1 MKKIRN
7 IKELLEIDIDLLNK
21 NSVFKTDLIS
31 DSNDNRSFLIFDL
44 KSKFLDLFDQF
55 QISIFDEKPCHL
67 ELFSRNIN
75 SNSTEKIIELI
86 VSEYGVDENNQSASD
101 WNTSKYL
108 SWWFKDSN
116 HEQIYDEPE
125 NMDELFYGI
134 MIDGMKNNQL
144 NLAIIDYNNIEP
156 KLNKINWLQQRL

>member
-1 MKKIRN
+1 MRKIRT

-31 DSNDNRSFLIFDL
+31 DSNDNRNFLIFDL

-55 QISIFDEKPCHL
+55 QISFFDEKPCHL
-67 ELFSRNIN
+67 ELLCRNIN
-75 SNSTEKIIELI
+75 SNSTKKIIELI

-108 SWWFKDSN
+108 SWWFKDNN
-116 HEQIYDEPE
+116 HEQTYDEPE
-125 NMDELFYGI
+125 NTDELFYGI

-144 NLAIIDYNNIEP
+144 NLAIIDYKNIDP